1 MRNDSIEQLQRDT
14 PEEVKVAS
22 QNSIKFE
29 RMKRGVLVVCE
40 TFAIPT
46 REYNAEATENEII
59 KFIHSEGGVLR
70 ILYSEINMR
79 LMNMTLEERGVF
91 STNVEKFLSFVLG
104 EEEHEID
111 VIKIALKIYDHTQLV
126 ISQMTSVD
134 EILSPRL
141 DEAKI
146 AMKVEMKTIEREYI
160 TILGIF
166 AAIMLAFVGSYTFST
181 SVLNNIGKVSLSS
194 LLIISSLI
202 GTVFYKLIS
211 LLLSFLYD
219 INGKER
225 PSGINMSLKIQYLLF
240 FIIGLFVGIF
250 IYHHAEF
257 LVNKVL
263 RFFS

>member
-1 MRNDSIEQLQRDT
+1 
-14 PEEVKVAS
+14 
-22 QNSIKFE
+22 
-29 RMKRGVLVVCE
+29 MK
-40 TFAIPT
+40 A
-46 REYNAEATENEII
+46 
-59 KFIHSEGGVLR
+59 
-70 ILYSEINMR
+70 
-79 LMNMTLEERGVF
+79 
-91 STNVEKFLSFVLG
+91 
-104 EEEHEID
+104 
-111 VIKIALKIYDHTQLV
+111 
-126 ISQMTSVD
+126 
-134 EILSPRL
+134 
-141 DEAKI
+141 
-146 AMKVEMKTIEREYI
+146 EMKTIEREYI

-202 GTVFYKLIS
+202 GIVFYKLIS

-225 PSGINMSLKIQYLLF
+225 PSSINMSLKIQYLLF
-240 FIIGLFVGIF
+240 FVIGLFVGIF